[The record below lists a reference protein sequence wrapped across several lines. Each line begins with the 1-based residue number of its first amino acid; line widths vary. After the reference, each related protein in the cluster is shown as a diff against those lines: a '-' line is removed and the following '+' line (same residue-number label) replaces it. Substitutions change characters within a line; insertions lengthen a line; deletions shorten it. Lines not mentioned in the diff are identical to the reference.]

1 VAVIC
6 ADGCAEE
13 YLSLGFAHGELPHL
27 AKQAANGYCGLA
39 RGALPSFTN
48 VNNCAMVTG
57 TAPLQTGIGGNY
69 IIDPETGEEV
79 MTNSSRFLR
88 NDTILAA
95 ASAAGRKV
103 AMVTA
108 KDKLRELLSKGMD
121 GIAVS
126 AEKADEVSLEV
137 NGIDDIE
144 SLAGPKPSIYSGEAS
159 LYALR
164 VGVELLAAGR
174 ADFLYLS
181 LTDYM
186 QHKYAPEAPE
196 SREFYR
202 GIDAEVGRLLDLGA
216 VVGITAD
223 HGMNAKCNAAG
234 EPNVIY
240 LETELTREF
249 GVGCR
254 VICPITD
261 PYVVHHG
268 ALGSAVTVYLPDNL
282 DREAAANWIAALDG
296 VTEVH
301 TSESAVAKLEL
312 PGDRIGD
319 LFVLSGRDWVIG
331 RTPEHHDLRKLEGTL
346 RSHGGRYE
354 EMVPFLISEPLNAK
368 YTALAKGDPR
378 NFDIFDFVCN
388 GTQS

>member
-1 VAVIC
+1 MVIC

-13 YLSLGFAHGELPHL
+13 YLALGFAHKELPRL
-27 AKQAANGYCGLA
+27 AKMAAEGYWGQA

-57 TAPLQTGIGGNY
+57 TPPSQTGIGGNY

-95 ASAAGRKV
+95 ASTAGRKV

-126 AEKADEVSLEV
+126 SEKADEVSAEV
-137 NGIDDIE
+137 NGIDNVE
-144 SLAGPKPSIYSGEAS
+144 SFAGPKPSIYSGEAS

-202 GIDAEVGRLLDLGA
+202 GIDVEVGRLLDLGA
-216 VVGITAD
+216 IVGITAD

-234 EPNVIY
+234 EPNVIF
-240 LETELTREF
+240 LETELAREF
-249 GVGCR
+249 GEGCR

-268 ALGSAVTVYLPDNL
+268 ALGSAVTVYLPDGV
-282 DREAAANWIAALDG
+282 DERAVADWIVALDG

-301 TSESAVAKLEL
+301 SRESAVAKLEL

-319 LFVLSGRDWVIG
+319 LFVLSARDWVIG
-331 RTPEHHDLRKLEGTL
+331 RTPKHHDLGQLEDTL

-354 EMVPFLISEPLNAK
+354 EMVPFLISEPLNSGHA
-368 YTALAKGDPR
+368 ALAKGDLR